1 MLTMNENMF
10 SSDILAE
17 SFSRTIETMAFMMAL
32 PPEDVLE
39 SPDEAVLVSMDFTG
53 PLCGHIE
60 LAAGI
65 DVVISAAA
73 NIMGLEPD
81 DPLAREKGVDAFKE
95 ILNTTCGILLP
106 RLASSPDDIFD
117 VTIPQAQMI
126 ESKHRWNNYVDQPD
140 VIMLDIEYHPVAARM
155 VIKAR

>member
-1 MLTMNENMF
+1 MLVMNDNSY
-10 SSDILAE
+10 SSDILAD
-17 SFSRTIETMAFMMAL
+17 SFAKTIETMAFMMAL
-32 PPEDVLE
+32 PPEDILD
-39 SPDEAVLVSMDFTG
+39 SPDEAVLVHMDFTG
-53 PLCGHIE
+53 PVSGHIE

-73 NIMGLEPD
+73 NIMGLEVD
-81 DPLAREKGVDAFKE
+81 DPLAKEKGVDAFKE

-106 RLASSPDDIFD
+106 RLASSPNDVFD
-117 VTIPQAQMI
+117 VTIPQAEML

-155 VIKAR
+155 VISK